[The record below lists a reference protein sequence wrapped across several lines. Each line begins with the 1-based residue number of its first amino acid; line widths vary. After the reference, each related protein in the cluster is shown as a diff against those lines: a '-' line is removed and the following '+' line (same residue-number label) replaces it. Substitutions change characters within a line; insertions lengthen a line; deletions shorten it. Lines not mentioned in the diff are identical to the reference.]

1 MAASARNPRAVTD
14 LNTETAAP
22 SGPADGSDSS
32 RRTLAT
38 LTNSTSVLPRW
49 LQLYTRS
56 VSADFLDSFKL
67 TASTHF
73 CRPGAQIL
81 KSH

>member
-1 MAASARNPRAVTD
+1 MAASARNSRAVTD
-14 LNTETAAP
+14 LNIKTAAP
-22 SGPADGSDSS
+22 SGPADGGDGS
-32 RRTLAT
+32 RRALAT

-67 TASTHF
+67 AASTHF
-73 CRPGAQIL
+73 RRRDAQIL